1 MGLEAL
7 SCVIPGQLVAASR
20 ELGPEPSHREPLR
33 GDISGLFPFL
43 NFFFSRR
50 VTEKLFGG
58 FETTFF
64 ADGLNLCRRRHSDYF
79 ARMLHTCVV
88 TPRKRVRTDA
98 RPAQARVRDGI
109 PEGIGLGMA

>member
-7 SCVIPGQLVAASR
+7 SCVIPGQIVAASR
-20 ELGPEPSHREPLR
+20 EPDPEPSHREPLR

-43 NFFFSRR
+43 NFFSQR

-64 ADGLNLCRRRHSDYF
+64 ADGLNLCRRRPWFNASCRCLKLDRTLRGRAVSTTKLRYF
-79 ARMLHTCVV
+79 LL
-88 TPRKRVRTDA
+88 
-98 RPAQARVRDGI
+98 Q
-109 PEGIGLGMA
+109 